1 MSDPKTS
8 QTIDIS
14 FSSWVKAVLVGALA
28 FATYL
33 IMDVFLVIIASI
45 VIASALEPAA
55 NWARRRGLPRLPT
68 ILSVYVIM
76 AILFAGLFYFLF
88 LPLLGEVSGFISG
101 FSGYADSFSTNS
113 SLGSSLNISNL
124 GEKLNTIL
132 LSLSQ
137 GVISS
142 ASLLFG
148 GVTSFVLI
156 VILSFYLAVQDDGVG
171 KFLRIVTP
179 LNREKYILD
188 LWNRSREKIGLWMQG
203 QLLMSVIVAVLA
215 YLGLLLLG
223 IPNALLL
230 AVGAGMFEIIPLF
243 GPILAAIPAVI
254 IGFSDG
260 GTSIA
265 LLVAGLFVIIQ
276 QFENQ
281 LIYPL
286 VVKKVI
292 GVPPM
297 VSILALLIG
306 AKLAGFLGML
316 ISVPLAAIFIEFI
329 SDMEKAKIAQGNK

>member
-1 MSDPKTS
+1 MDDSKANLMN
-8 QTIDIS
+8 IS
-14 FSSWVKAVLVGALA
+14 FGSWVKAVLVIALA
-28 FATYL
+28 YAAYL
-33 IMDVFLVIIASI
+33 IKDIFLVIVASI

-55 NWARRRGLPRLPT
+55 HWAKKRGIPRLPT
-68 ILSVYVIM
+68 ILSVYIIL

-113 SLGSSLNISNL
+113 SIGSSLNISDL
-124 GEKLNTIL
+124 GEKLNTVL

-142 ASLLFG
+142 ATLLFG
-148 GVTSFVLI
+148 GITSFVLI
-156 VILSFYLAVQDDGVG
+156 IILSFYLAVQDDGVG

-188 LWNRSREKIGLWMQG
+188 LWNRSRQKIGFWMQG
-203 QLLMSVIVAVLA
+203 QMLMSVIIAVLA

-230 AVGAGMFEIIPLF
+230 AVGAGLFEIIPLF

-254 IGFSDG
+254 IGFSAG

-265 LLVAGLFVIIQ
+265 LLVAGLFIIIQ

-316 ISVPLAAIFIEFI
+316 ISVPLAAIFIELI
-329 SDMEKAKIAQGNK
+329 SDMERAKIAQSNK